1 MSEQNDSNSIN
12 VPPPSKGERPLVAG
26 RLNKAETV
34 DVVIEDSSRDTIIGD
49 TSQGLE
55 TPESTSKKHRVGK
68 FIGKM
73 AMAAACIIPPADLA
87 LSDIIT
93 AKEYELVQENITL
106 ASKSTERGLEVG
118 LTAGIGMA
126 ESLALGQAI
135 AKRKKLQNAFQDF
148 EEYQEEKQESMG
160 RGRKALSTVV
170 NAPFSALIAI
180 SNGFEKM
187 GEKIA
192 KSDSKVVRALGQIA
206 VDAGKVNAIG
216 TSTIV
221 LSETMNGQP
230 TPVKRQL
237 YFGGL
242 IMGSWLTVAEGIRQA
257 YRSVPVLRPPLAAV
271 GKTYEA
277 LTTIDFSSP
286 LSTPIGTLAIGSTVA
301 ALAYNGWKLEGYRQK
316 RDALAP
322 NPEQL
327 RTEIEDFQSHNPD
340 TTMPITKLKG

>member
-1 MSEQNDSNSIN
+1 VQNSAEGVINGEPFQTSEAYNDA
-12 VPPPSKGERPLVAG
+12 PKR
-26 RLNKAETV
+26 
-34 DVVIEDSSRDTIIGD
+34 
-49 TSQGLE
+49 
-55 TPESTSKKHRVGK
+55 HRVGK

-87 LSDIIT
+87 LSDIVT

-118 LTAGIGMA
+118 LTAAIGMA

-148 EEYQEEKQESMG
+148 EDYQEEKQETMG

-192 KSDSKVVRALGQIA
+192 KSDSKVVRALGQVA
-206 VDAGKVNAIG
+206 VDTGKVNAIG

-221 LSETMNGQP
+221 LSETMSGNP
-230 TPVKRQL
+230 TPIKRQL

-242 IMGSWLTVAEGIRQA
+242 IMGSWLTVAEGIRQV
-257 YRSVPVLRPPLAAV
+257 YRSVPVVRPPLAAV

-301 ALAYNGWKLEGYRQK
+301 ALAYNGWKIEEYRQ
-316 RDALAP
+316 RREEHL
-322 NPEQL
+322 PEQ
-327 RTEIEDFQSHNPD
+327 NPIINAD
-340 TTMPITKLKG
+340 L